1 MEIVIDLLV
10 LLVVVQTSLR
20 LSQWTNGWLRIAFCV
35 TLGIAVY
42 LCTDYA
48 AGLSKLQMAAWL
60 HDTSVLQNIAIL
72 CLLDALL
79 TFSPLMPCIDFPH
92 ARPFENKFLDK
103 PSGKAERSWLSL
115 NRKVHLFPFLI
126 FPAVFYVL
134 CQLLF
139 TMTGTDFHTVGL
151 LLGIVIALL
160 LPLLSKALSWL
171 LPQCSDRS
179 LLHLAVTIILCLA
192 CLINAQ
198 GAANSQFS
206 ILNSQLNANALAAAN
221 SSLFTLH
228 FSLIMDYVSKLLFG
242 IANILLIP
250 DILLLIIF
258 FIRSLILLVTTYKQ
272 YTVRQRDGGSSLYTK
287 YSAMLR
293 DHEPD
298 EAYGDY
304 LVAQLEVEAAKD
316 VNLSRLLTKLGPVLG
331 LIGTLISMSPALVG
345 LSTGDISGM
354 AYNMQVVFSATVVGL
369 VISIVGLF
377 TQQLKS
383 RWYQQ
388 DISRLEYECAQR
400 NSKCLMHNA

>member
-35 TLGIAVY
+35 ALGIAVW
-42 LCTDYA
+42 LCTDCA
-48 AGLSKLQMAAWL
+48 AELSKLQMAAWL
-60 HDTSVLQNIAIL
+60 HDTSMLQNIAII
-72 CLLDALL
+72 CLLDALF
-79 TFSPLMPCIDFPH
+79 TFSLLHLFTLS
-92 ARPFENKFLDK
+92 PFH
-103 PSGKAERSWLSL
+103 LSP
-115 NRKVHLFPFLI
+115 FPFLI
-126 FPAVFYVL
+126 FPAAFYVL

-151 LLGIVIALL
+151 LLGLAIATL

-171 LPQCSDRS
+171 LPQRSDRS
-179 LLHLAVTIILCLA
+179 LLHLAVTIVLCLA

-198 GAANSQFS
+198 GAANSQ
-206 ILNSQLNANALAAAN
+206 LNANALAAAN
-221 SSLFTLH
+221 SSLITIPY
-228 FSLIMDYVSKLLFG
+228 SLIIMDYVSKLLFG

-258 FIRSLILLVTTYKQ
+258 FIRSLILLVTTYRQ

-383 RWYQQ
+383 RWYQL
-388 DISRLEYECAQR
+388 DISRLEYDVQ
-400 NSKCLMHNA
+400 CLIHNA